1 MRSMRFFVRGTAAIV
16 PNIGGLVVL
25 AIPAA
30 QFYAFFTQN
39 CAAGI
44 GFFIRYKLVLFHRRS
59 GAPRLVFYL
68 WPIAAVLPAHSA
80 RRGER
85 NPKAFNMDFAYF
97 LDWLNFLGRWLHL
110 IVGIAWI
117 GASFYFVWLDTNLK
131 PPKDTP
137 SQEIG
142 IGGEVWAVH
151 GGGFYRAQK
160 FKTAPQ
166 VLPEPL
172 HWFKWESYAT
182 WLSGFFLLC
191 LMYYGQAEIYLI
203 DKSILDLSKGAAIGI
218 GLGALLAG
226 WVVYDLLC
234 RSPLG
239 NNEPLLAALMFCLL
253 ALAAYGLT
261 HVFSGRGAFIHFGA
275 MLGTIMSA
283 NVLMVII
290 PGQRKMVEAKK
301 NAQPLDPI
309 HGLRGKQR
317 SVHNTYFTL
326 PVLFV
331 MISNHYAFLTNAK
344 HAWIVLIGLSL
355 AGCLIR
361 LYFVRKHQGHKHY
374 SWWAG
379 GIAIIAALYFF
390 LAPTKSAIPAAQISK
405 VSYQNVAG
413 IIETKCATCHMAK
426 PTYAGFA
433 APPKNILLDTPARVA
448 QHAQAIY
455 QQTVVLK
462 AMPIGNLTNITEDE
476 RAKIAAWFQAGAPTQ

>member
-1 MRSMRFFVRGTAAIV
+1 M
-16 PNIGGLVVL
+16 
-25 AIPAA
+25 
-30 QFYAFFTQN
+30 
-39 CAAGI
+39 
-44 GFFIRYKLVLFHRRS
+44 
-59 GAPRLVFYL
+59 
-68 WPIAAVLPAHSA
+68 
-80 RRGER
+80 E
-85 NPKAFNMDFAYF
+85 FAYL
-97 LDWLNFLGRWLHL
+97 LDWLNFLGRWFHM

-117 GASFYFVWLDTNLK
+117 GASFYFVWLDSSLR
-131 PPKDTP
+131 PPKDEA
-137 SQEIG
+137 SQDIG

-160 FKTAPQ
+160 FKTAPK

-172 HWFKWESYAT
+172 HWFKWESYST

-203 DKSILDLSKGAAIGI
+203 DKSVMELSKAAAISI
-218 GLGALLAG
+218 GLGFLLGG

-239 NNEPLLAALMFCLL
+239 KNEP
-253 ALAAYGLT
+253 ALAAVMFVLLGVAAYAVT
-261 HVFSGRGAFIHFGA
+261 HIFSGRGAFIHFGA

-301 NAQPLDPI
+301 KGEPLDPI
-309 HGLRGKQR
+309 HGQRGKQR

-344 HAWIVLIGLSL
+344 HAWVGLIGLSL

-361 LYFVRKHQGHKHY
+361 LYFVRKHQGFHNHG
-374 SWWAG
+374 WWG
-379 GIAIIAALYFF
+379 GGLAIIAALFVW
-390 LAPTKSAIPAAQISK
+390 LAPATKPAKTGAFVPSAQI
-405 VSYQNVAG
+405 VSFAQVAP
-413 IIETKCATCHMAK
+413 IIAEKCANCHAEK
-426 PTYAGFA
+426 PTFQGFNA
-433 APPKNILLDTPARVA
+433 APKNIALDTPEKIK
-448 QHAQAIY
+448 QHAQTIY

-462 AMPIGNLTNITEDE
+462 AMPIGNLTNMTDE
-476 RAKIAAWFQAGAPTQ
+476 QRALVGQWFNAGAPIQ

>member
-1 MRSMRFFVRGTAAIV
+1 MYQFF
-16 PNIGGLVVL
+16 
-25 AIPAA
+25 
-30 QFYAFFTQN
+30 
-39 CAAGI
+39 
-44 GFFIRYKLVLFHRRS
+44 RRS
-59 GAPRLVFYL
+59 GAARIYAGSSRRISPTVPAVVSAVKDGMDVAYL
-68 WPIAAVLPAHSA
+68 
-80 RRGER
+80 
-85 NPKAFNMDFAYF
+85 F
-97 LDWLNFLGRWLHL
+97 DWLNFLGRWLHL

-182 WLSGFFLLC
+182 WLSGFFMLC

-203 DKSILDLSKGAAIGI
+203 DKSVMELSKGAAIGI
-218 GLGALLAG
+218 GLGFLLGG
-226 WVVYDLLC
+226 WIIYDLLC
-234 RSPLG
+234 RTKFG
-239 NNEPLLAALMFCLL
+239 ENEPLLAGLMFLLL

-261 HVFSGRGAFIHFGA
+261 HIFSGRGAFIHFGA

-290 PGQRKMVEAKK
+290 PGQRQMVEAKK
-301 NAQPLDPI
+301 NGAPLDPI
-309 HGLRGKQR
+309 HGQRGKQR

-361 LYFVRKHQGHKHY
+361 LYFVRKLQGFQNY
-374 SWWAG
+374 GWWAG

-390 LAPTKSAIPAAQISK
+390 LAPQKTAIPAAQNSAIS
-405 VSYQNVAG
+405 SQVAQKI
-413 IIETKCATCHMAK
+413 IIEKCAGCHMEK
-426 PTYAGFA
+426 PTYPGFA
-433 APPKNILLDTPARVA
+433 APPKNILLDTPERIA
-448 QHAQAIY
+448 QNAQAIY

-462 AMPIGNLTNITEDE
+462 AMPIGNLTNISEDE
-476 RAKIAAWFQAGAPTQ
+476 RAKIGAWFQAGAAMK